1 MRNVILAAAS
11 VIAVSAACQQARADV
26 WTVVFSGDGVS
37 GTMSLTASP
46 NVSPPDPNPNCGT
59 PNACRSDPAGAY
71 VITSIKGT
79 FTDTN
84 IGITNASITGLI
96 PISPTNE
103 RDPVFDPLVP
113 TSLSYVDYANE
124 ATQGG
129 GLSYNNLFF
138 PTGSPID
145 CNYPF
150 DGTLLDVFGVA
161 FTIAGGDQVVFW
173 GDGNYQFG
181 PLTYGAGV
189 TDGTNRLDYQFSG
202 VSAALPEPGSIA
214 LLATGILGLL
224 AWRKRSSR
232 PA

>member
-1 MRNVILAAAS
+1 
-11 VIAVSAACQQARADV
+11 
-26 WTVVFSGDGVS
+26 VFSGQGVS
-37 GTMSLTASP
+37 GTMALTASP
-46 NVSPPDPNPNCGT
+46 NVSRPDPNPNCGT
-59 PNACRSDPAGAY
+59 AGQNACRSDPAGAY
-71 VITSIKGT
+71 MITSINGT

-124 ATQGG
+124 SPPGA

-145 CNYPF
+145 CDYPF
-150 DGTLLDVFGVA
+150 DGTLLDVFGLA

-189 TDGTNRLDYQFSG
+189 TDGTNLLDYQFSG

-214 LLATGILGLL
+214 LLATGMLGLL
-224 AWRKRSSR
+224 AWRKRSSG
-232 PA
+232 PV